1 MAETNRKIQASKVEA
16 VSKLKAH
23 LASAPDLIFSDF
35 RGLTFPQMTELRAR
49 LTEKGTA
56 YRVVRNAFARIAM
69 KEAGLPDASSWLEG
83 PTALA
88 FLGKD
93 PSPAAKV
100 MLDFTRGA
108 PLHIK
113 GGVISGKLFSAEE
126 VEALSRLPGRNDLL
140 AMLMGTMNAPVRNM
154 MYAMNGVASKLVRTL
169 AAVADKMEKNPPS
182 AGEKN
187 PPSAEEKN
195 PPSAEEK
202 NPPAA
207 GA

>member
-1 MAETNRKIQASKVEA
+1 MAETRKIQQSKVDA
-16 VSKLKAH
+16 VTKLKEH
-23 LASAPDLIFSDF
+23 LRAAPDLIFSDF
-35 RGLTFPQMTELRAR
+35 RGLTFPQMTDLRAK

-69 KEAGLPDASSWLEG
+69 KDAGLPDASSWLEG

-88 FLGKD
+88 FLGSD

-100 MLDFTRGA
+100 LMDFTRAA

-113 GGVISGKLFSAEE
+113 GGVISGKLFSAKEI
-126 VEALSRLPGRNDLL
+126 EALSRLPGRLDLL
-140 AMLMGTMNAPVRNM
+140 ASLMGTMNAPLRNM

-169 AAVADKMEKNPPS
+169 AAVAEKKSKEAP
-182 AGEKN
+182 A
-187 PPSAEEKN
+187 A
-195 PPSAEEK
+195 AA
-202 NPPAA
+202 PAA

>member
-1 MAETNRKIQASKVEA
+1 MAETTKKVQEYKTEA
-16 VSKLKAH
+16 VTKLKGYLGA
-23 LASAPDLIFSDF
+23 APDLIFSDF
-35 RGLTFPQMTELRAR
+35 RGMTFPQMTDLRAK

-69 KEAGLPDASSWLEG
+69 KEVGLPDASAMLEG

-100 MLDFTRGA
+100 MMDFTKAA
-108 PLHIK
+108 PLTIK
-113 GGVISGKLFSAEE
+113 GGVISGKIFSSKDI
-126 VEALSRLPGRNDLL
+126 EALSRLPGRLDLL

-169 AAVADKMEKNPPS
+169 AAVADKKEKE
-182 AGEKN
+182 AH
-187 PPSAEEKN
+187 
-195 PPSAEEK
+195 
-202 NPPAA
+202 
-207 GA
+207 

>member
-1 MAETNRKIQASKVEA
+1 MAETKKRQQHKVEA
-16 VSKLKAH
+16 VSKLKEHFGA
-23 LASAPDLIFSDF
+23 APDLIFSDF
-35 RGLTFPQMTELRAR
+35 RGLTFPQMTELRAK

-56 YRVVRNAFARIAM
+56 YRVVRNTFARIAM

-100 MLDFTRGA
+100 MLDFTKGA

-113 GGVISGKLFSAEE
+113 GGVISGKLFSAREI
-126 VEALSRLPGRNDLL
+126 EALSRLPGRLDLL
-140 AMLMGTMNAPVRNM
+140 ASLMGTMNAPLRNM

-169 AAVADKMEKNPPS
+169 AAVADKK
-182 AGEKN
+182 GKN
-187 PPSAEEKN
+187 PPSAEGKEA
-195 PPSAEEK
+195 PA
-202 NPPAA
+202 AA